1 MHDGI
6 HLDRAGIPAAT
17 ICTDH
22 FVATGQATATVWGVP
37 NYPVIPNLTR
47 VETFGEP
54 FHHWVYAIVDL
65 ADPNIFTFQP
75 RIVPANAAHK

>member
-37 NYPVIPNLTR
+37 DYPVIYMPHPLST
-47 VETFGEP
+47 
-54 FHHWVYAIVDL
+54 L
-65 ADPNIFTFQP
+65 ADAEIQ
-75 RIVPANAAHK
+75 AAAQRLAEQVVRVLLIGQVAR

>member
-22 FVATGQATATVWGVP
+22 FVATGQATAAVWGVP
-37 NYPVIPNLTR
+37 DYPVIYMPHPLSTLTDGAIQAAAR
-47 VETFGEP
+47 RIADQVVCILLTGQVE
-54 FHHWVYAIVDL
+54 
-65 ADPNIFTFQP
+65 
-75 RIVPANAAHK
+75 R

>member
-22 FVATGQATATVWGVP
+22 FVATGHATATVWGVP
-37 NYPVIPNLTR
+37 NYPVIYMPHPLSTLPETALQEQAQHIAKQAVQILLTGSL
-47 VETFGEP
+47 V
-54 FHHWVYAIVDL
+54 
-65 ADPNIFTFQP
+65 
-75 RIVPANAAHK
+75 

>member
-22 FVATGQATATVWGVP
+22 FVNTGQATATVWGVP
-37 NYPVIPNLTR
+37 EYPVIYMPHPLSALSDEEVQAEAQKLVGQVVRILTTGTL
-47 VETFGEP
+47 VE
-54 FHHWVYAIVDL
+54 
-65 ADPNIFTFQP
+65 
-75 RIVPANAAHK
+75 

>member
-1 MHDGI
+1 VHDGI

-37 NYPVIPNLTR
+37 DYPVIYMPHPLSTLAESELQAAAQSLAEQVVQVLLTGQVAR
-47 VETFGEP
+47 
-54 FHHWVYAIVDL
+54 
-65 ADPNIFTFQP
+65 
-75 RIVPANAAHK
+75 

>member
-37 NYPVIPNLTR
+37 DYPVIYMPHPLST
-47 VETFGEP
+47 
-54 FHHWVYAIVDL
+54 L
-65 ADPNIFTFQP
+65 ADAEIQ
-75 RIVPANAAHK
+75 AAAQSLAEQVVQVLLTGQVAR

>member
-22 FVATGQATATVWGVP
+22 FVATAQATATVWGVP
-37 NYPVIPNLTR
+37 DYPVIYMPHPLSTLTDDELHAQARRVAKQAVGVLLTGR
-47 VETFGEP
+47 VED
-54 FHHWVYAIVDL
+54 I
-65 ADPNIFTFQP
+65 
-75 RIVPANAAHK
+75 